1 MSHLFRRRL
10 VLGSI
15 VLLLLTCFVSQTW
28 HPAYGHF
35 NTKAPD
41 TDVLLR
47 WPVGGSYAISLD
59 VKVLNSP
66 QANAAIFW
74 GHQFQFA
81 NNETGYI
88 TLGVGGDSKV
98 VSFGIFDAVQGNP
111 NNSSGVC
118 DNVIG
123 FATAGIGSACFIFY
137 NWNIGYNYRLRVS
150 RVSDVNGS
158 EQWQGSVF
166 DYSSN
171 STSIIGNIL
180 VSSTYGQLGTISSTW
195 DEYATAASCDTPFA
209 SAVFSYPYALNA
221 AGNHAPSEAEVTY
234 GNTTCQDSNVRYL
247 GGGAYEADAGGNVT
261 RTTPANTW
269 LWTQEPALVSQS
281 HTSLPSPEFDVGEPV
296 SLVVVMTS
304 VVVAPALVQPTDH

>member
-1 MSHLFRRRL
+1 MSHLLRRRL
-10 VLGSI
+10 VLGI

-41 TDVLLR
+41 TDVLLQ
-47 WPVGGSYAISLD
+47 WPFGGSYAMSVD

-66 QANAAIFW
+66 RANAAIYW
-74 GHQFQFA
+74 GHEFQFA
-81 NNETGYI
+81 NNESGYV

-118 DNVIG
+118 DNAIG

-150 RVSDVNGS
+150 RISDVNGS

-180 VSSTYGQLGTISSTW
+180 VSPTYGQLGTLSSTW

-221 AGNHAPSEAEVTY
+221 AGNHAPSKAELTY
-234 GNTTCQDSNVRYL
+234 GSTTCQDSNVRYL
-247 GGGAYEADAGGNVT
+247 GGGAYQADVGSNVT
-261 RTTPANTW
+261 RTTPTKTW
-269 LWTQEPALVSQS
+269 LWTQEPVLVSQS
-281 HTSLPSPEFDVGEPV
+281 QTSLPSQEFEIGEPV
-296 SLVVVMTS
+296 YPVAVMISTIVS
-304 VVVAPALVQPTDH
+304 PDLVQRTDH